1 MRPLG
6 QDELLTLA
14 KRGAEEMKADI
25 SGEVLKMLAELSR
38 GDARALLNLV
48 EYVAGLPC
56 RDDPESVKEMLPDIL
71 RSQEANGGSH
81 YDLTSALIKS
91 IRGSDPDAA
100 LYYLACLLENGE
112 DPRFICRR
120 LILSASEDI
129 GLADPAALTMAVSC
143 QRAVDFV
150 GMPEAYMP
158 LAETTIYLALARKS
172 NSSYAAYL
180 NARREVRSQ
189 GPLSVPLH
197 LRTAVT
203 PLQKE
208 WGYGRGYKY
217 PHAYRGGYVKQDYL
231 PDGLVNRRFYK
242 PSANGDE
249 PRLSQW
255 WRRVKNIR
263 DDE

>member
-1 MRPLG
+1 MENGSLTLLATTTENPSFAVTRQLLSRLTVLRMRPLG

-112 DPRFICRR
+112 DPRFICLPRAHSLGFR
-120 LILSASEDI
+120 GHRARGSRGPDHGCLLPESRGLRGHARSLHAS
-129 GLADPAALTMAVSC
+129 
-143 QRAVDFV
+143 R
-150 GMPEAYMP
+150 
-158 LAETTIYLALARKS
+158 
-172 NSSYAAYL
+172 
-180 NARREVRSQ
+180 
-189 GPLSVPLH
+189 
-197 LRTAVT
+197 
-203 PLQKE
+203 
-208 WGYGRGYKY
+208 
-217 PHAYRGGYVKQDYL
+217 
-231 PDGLVNRRFYK
+231 
-242 PSANGDE
+242 
-249 PRLSQW
+249 
-255 WRRVKNIR
+255 
-263 DDE
+263 